1 MSQCVL
7 ILVSAVVFVLALES
21 ECVEIVRFVPGKV
34 SFLKIMFAER
44 TLCTYLCPLRYAT
57 GTVEVLAM

>member
-7 ILVSAVVFVLALES
+7 VLVSAVVFVLALES

-44 TLCTYLCPLRYAT
+44 TLGTYLCPLRYAT